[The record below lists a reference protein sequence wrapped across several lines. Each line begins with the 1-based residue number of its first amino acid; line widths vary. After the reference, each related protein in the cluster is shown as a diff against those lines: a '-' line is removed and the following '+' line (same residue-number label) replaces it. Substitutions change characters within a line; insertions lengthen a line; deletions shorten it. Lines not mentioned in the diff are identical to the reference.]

1 MAELFFYNN
10 EFNMND
16 TGNDTINHT
25 GLDNCNS
32 TGLSS
37 TQRNILL
44 YVFGGVGIFSTLL
57 CFIALFITCYY
68 DYRLYKRFVHRLVI
82 YQLLSAIIFSL
93 VCSAELSF
101 LNYDYN
107 DSSMM
112 MKALCGAVGFIL
124 NVTVGIKFIITFW
137 LTFYLFMF
145 AVFSKDLCHLEL
157 LYVITSI
164 GIPLLFDWIPFVNG
178 LYGVAGAWCW
188 IRNWK
193 GGCPEDK
200 IMLGTI
206 EQYAFLHAP
215 GTVLFLIDLILII
228 VTIGV
233 LLYRSYCRPVKEA
246 AEYDPL
252 LERQAKRQKKAFK
265 EILPLMLYPIIFMI
279 LFLPSA
285 IQRIYGAIVPET
297 QRYFLY
303 VLQAVTIPG
312 WGLFVG
318 AVVIIHVFIMK
329 CCGFPIDQKPL
340 KTSSVSRSVM
350 EHNPVYTADTVA
362 ATDAKTYFSAPH
374 ESELWQSDNDAEN

>member
-1 MAELFFYNN
+1 MVGLFYYRN

-16 TGNDTINHT
+16 T

-57 CFIALFITCYY
+57 CFIALLITCY
-68 DYRLYKRFVHRLVI
+68 YRLYKRFVHRLVI
-82 YQLLSAIIFSL
+82 YQLFSAIIFSL
-93 VCSAELSF
+93 VCSAQLSF

-112 MKALCGAVGFIL
+112 MKALCGTVGFL
-124 NVTVGIKFIITFW
+124 LSVTVGTKFLITFW

-145 AVFSKDLCHLEL
+145 AVFSKDLRHLEL

-188 IRNWK
+188 IKNWK
-193 GGCPEDK
+193 GNCPEDK
-200 IMLGTI
+200 MLLGTI
-206 EQYAFLHAP
+206 EQYAFLYVP
-215 GTVLFLIDLILII
+215 GGVLFLIDLILII

-233 LLYRSYCRPVKEA
+233 LLYRSYCRPVKKT

-252 LERQAKRQKKAFK
+252 LERQAKGQKKAFK

-279 LFLPSA
+279 LFLPSL

-297 QRYFLY
+297 EYFLF
-303 VLQAVTIPG
+303 VLHAATG
-312 WGLFVG
+312 SSWGIFVG
-318 AVVIIHVFIMK
+318 VIVMIHVFILK
-329 CCGFPIDQKPL
+329 CCGSPLNQKPHAPV
-340 KTSSVSRSVM
+340 SSFNHRIM
-350 EHNPVYTADTVA
+350 EDNPVYTVDTVA
-362 ATDAKTYFSAPH
+362 STDAKTYFSASH
-374 ESELWQSDNDAEN
+374 ESEASWYNIDSDNEFDI

>member
-1 MAELFFYNN
+1 
-10 EFNMND
+10 MND
-16 TGNDTINHT
+16 TGNNS
-25 GLDNCNS
+25 CNDS
-32 TGLSS
+32 TGLLLP
-37 TQRNILL
+37 QKNLLL
-44 YVFGGVGIFSTLL
+44 YILGGGSAFSTLI
-57 CFIALFITCYY
+57 CVIALLITCY
-68 DYRLYKRFVHRLVI
+68 YRLYKRIVHRLVI
-82 YQLLSAIIFSL
+82 YQLLSAIMFSL

-112 MKALCGAVGFIL
+112 MKALCGAVGFL
-124 NVTVGIKFIITFW
+124 VSVTIGIKFIITFW

-145 AVFSKDLCHLEL
+145 AVFSKDLYYLEL

-164 GIPLLFDWIPFVNG
+164 IIPILFDWIPFVNN

-188 IRNWK
+188 IKDWDGN
-193 GGCPEDK
+193 CPNNK

-206 EQYAFLHAP
+206 EQYAFEYAP
-215 GTVLFLIDLILII
+215 GGLLFLIDLILII

-252 LERQAKRQKKAFK
+252 LERQAKGQKKAFK

-279 LFLPSA
+279 LFLPSL
-285 IQRIYGAIVPET
+285 IQRIYGAIVPEA
-297 QRYFLY
+297 QRYFVF

-312 WGLFVG
+312 YGLFVG
-318 AVVIIHVFIMK
+318 VIVIIHIFIMK
-329 CCGFPIDQKPL
+329 CYGFPMNQKPH
-340 KTSSVSRSVM
+340 KASSVRRSM
-350 EHNPVYTADTVA
+350 KEHNPVYTADTVA

-374 ESELWQSDNDAEN
+374 ESELWTDNDAEN

>member
-1 MAELFFYNN
+1 M
-10 EFNMND
+10 
-16 TGNDTINHT
+16 
-25 GLDNCNS
+25 
-32 TGLSS
+32 
-37 TQRNILL
+37 L
-44 YVFGGVGIFSTLL
+44 Y
-57 CFIALFITCYY
+57 
-68 DYRLYKRFVHRLVI
+68 
-82 YQLLSAIIFSL
+82 
-93 VCSAELSF
+93 
-101 LNYDYN
+101 
-107 DSSMM
+107 
-112 MKALCGAVGFIL
+112 
-124 NVTVGIKFIITFW
+124 
-137 LTFYLFMF
+137 
-145 AVFSKDLCHLEL
+145 
-157 LYVITSI
+157 ITSI

-265 EILPLMLYPIIFMI
+265 EILPLILYPIIFII
-279 LFLPSA
+279 LFLPSL
-285 IQRIYGAIVPET
+285 IQRIYGAIVPEA
-297 QRYFLY
+297 QRYFVF

-312 WGLFVG
+312 YGSFVG
-318 AVVIIHVFIMK
+318 VIVIIHVFIMK
-329 CCGFPIDQKPL
+329 CCGFPMNQKSH
-340 KTSSVSRSVM
+340 KASSVGCSM
-350 EHNPVYTADTVA
+350 KEPNHYTADTVA
-362 ATDAKTYFSAPH
+362 ATGAKTYFSAPR

>member
-1 MAELFFYNN
+1 MDGLFFYND

-16 TGNDTINHT
+16 TGNDS
-25 GLDNCNS
+25 CNS
-32 TGLSS
+32 TVLSS
-37 TQRNILL
+37 TERNTLL
-44 YVFGGVGIFSTLL
+44 YILGGGGVFSTLI
-57 CFIALFITCYY
+57 CVIALFITCYY
-68 DYRLYKRFVHRLVI
+68 RLYKRFAHRLVI
-82 YQLLSAIIFSL
+82 YQLLSAIIFLL

-112 MKALCGAVGFIL
+112 MKVLCGAVGFLIS
-124 NVTVGIKFIITFW
+124 VTIGIKFLITFW

-145 AVFSKDLCHLEL
+145 AVFSKDLYRLEP

-164 GIPLLFDWIPFVNG
+164 GIPILFDWIPFVNG

-188 IRNWK
+188 IKNWK
-193 GGCPEDK
+193 GDCANDK
-200 IMLGTI
+200 MLLGTI
-206 EQYAFLHAP
+206 EQYLFLYAP
-215 GTVLFLIDLILII
+215 GTVLFLIDLLMII

-279 LFLPSA
+279 LFLPSL

-297 QRYFLY
+297 QRYFLF
-303 VLQAVTIPG
+303 VLQVVTAPG

-318 AVVIIHVFIMK
+318 VIVIIHVFIMK
-329 CCGFPIDQKPL
+329 CCGFPIDHKPL
-340 KTSSVSRSVM
+340 KASSVGHHSMTER
-350 EHNPVYTADTVA
+350 NPAYTADTVA
-362 ATDAKTYFSAPH
+362 ATDAKTHFSVPR
-374 ESELWQSDNDAEN
+374 ESALWQSDNDAEN

>member
-1 MAELFFYNN
+1 MKLFFYNN

-16 TGNDTINHT
+16 SGNDTGN
-25 GLDNCNS
+25 NSCNDS
-32 TGLSS
+32 TGLLLP
-37 TQRNILL
+37 QKNLLL
-44 YVFGGVGIFSTLL
+44 YILGGGSAFSTLI
-57 CFIALFITCYY
+57 CVIALLITCY
-68 DYRLYKRFVHRLVI
+68 YRLYKRIVHRLVI
-82 YQLLSAIIFSL
+82 YQLLSAIMFSL

-112 MKALCGAVGFIL
+112 MKALCGAVGFL
-124 NVTVGIKFIITFW
+124 VSVTIGIKFIITFW

-145 AVFSKDLCHLEL
+145 AVFSKDLYHLEL
-157 LYVITSI
+157 LYIITSI

-178 LYGVAGAWCW
+178 LYGAAGAWCW

-206 EQYAFLHAP
+206 EQYAFEYVP
-215 GTVLFLIDLILII
+215 GGLLFLIDLILII

-265 EILPLMLYPIIFMI
+265 EILPLILYPIIFII
-279 LFLPSA
+279 LFLPSL
-285 IQRIYGAIVPET
+285 IQRIYGAIVPEA
-297 QRYFLY
+297 QRYFVF

-312 WGLFVG
+312 YGLFVG
-318 AVVIIHVFIMK
+318 VIVIIHIFIMK
-329 CCGFPIDQKPL
+329 CCGFPMNQKL
-340 KTSSVSRSVM
+340 HKASSVGRSM
-350 EHNPVYTADTVA
+350 KEPNHYTADTVA
-362 ATDAKTYFSAPH
+362 ATGAKTYFSAPR
-374 ESELWQSDNDAEN
+374 ESELWQSENDAES